1 MRSILNNAISREAS
15 GLCDPEFISGSL
27 CNCRLIYS
35 PSRNSFVNL
44 NLLQVL
50 ITILVLSFSANA
62 FAQEQGEMI
71 TVVGDSLVGRIV
83 SGETTRE
90 VYGHVVLTQG
100 NVVIT
105 CDKAIQYISKNDA
118 ELIGNVIVK
127 QDSMT
132 IETPR
137 GFYYGD
143 ERRAESSSGV
153 QLDDKKV
160 ILTADSGEY
169 FFNDDKAI
177 FRNDVTL
184 YDTASTLT
192 SAKLIY
198 YKKEDRALATG
209 RVIIIQEDNIIDAD
223 TLEHFRDSRVTFAN
237 SDVRIQNKANNVQI
251 YGEHLIDYAKDFHTI
266 IDKKPLLVQ
275 IDTTRSRL
283 PDSLITAGDSIRITL
298 DTLIIKSITMESWR
312 DTINL
317 FKAQDSVKIWRGTF
331 ASLNDYSVYKK
342 SDEKIITYRRK
353 EGDMRPVI
361 WNEETQLSGDSIT
374 IFLKDNEVQALEV
387 MRHAFVLS
395 PNEIYQN
402 RYDQISGDK
411 LIMYF
416 DGGDVSKVVVEGSV
430 YNVYYMYN
438 EEEKPNGLTQSS
450 AESASLNF
458 ADKKIDE
465 VRMYGSPK
473 SEYYP
478 ENLVRGK
485 ENTFALPRFNLVTN
499 RPQKEK
505 LLEQLNR
512 GKRFYSPTDS
522 LQ

>member
-1 MRSILNNAISREAS
+1 MKYFKMTVPA
-15 GLCDPEFISGSL
+15 
-27 CNCRLIYS
+27 
-35 PSRNSFVNL
+35 V
-44 NLLQVL
+44 
-50 ITILVLSFSANA
+50 LVLLFTANL
-62 FAQEQGEMI
+62 FGQQGEMI
-71 TVVGDSLVGRIV
+71 TVVGDSLVGRVV

-100 NVVIT
+100 NVNIT
-105 CDKAIQYISKNDA
+105 CNKAIQYISRNDA
-118 ELIGNVIVK
+118 ELIGDVVVK

-132 IETPR
+132 IKTPR

-177 FRNDVTL
+177 FRSRVTL

-192 SAKLIY
+192 SAGLTYFKN
-198 YKKEDRALATG
+198 ENRAIATG
-209 RVIIIQEDNIIDAD
+209 HVKIIQEDNIIDAD

-237 SDVRIQNKANNVQI
+237 SDVRIENRANNVQMF
-251 YGEHLIDYAKDFHTI
+251 GEHLIDYAQEYHTI

-283 PDSLITAGDSIRITL
+283 PDSLITGADSIRITL
-298 DTLIIKSITMESWR
+298 DTLIIKSLSMESWR

-317 FKAQDSVKIWRGTF
+317 FKAQDSVRLWRGTF

-342 SDEKIITYRRK
+342 SDEEIITYRRK
-353 EGDMRPVI
+353 ESDMRPVL
-361 WNEETQLSGDSIT
+361 WNEETQLTGDSIT
-374 IFLKDNEVQALEV
+374 IFLKENEVQALEV
-387 MRHAFVLS
+387 VNNAFVLS
-395 PNEIYQN
+395 PDEIYQN

-416 DGGDVSKVVVEGSV
+416 DGGDISRVKVEGSV
-430 YNVYYMYN
+430 YNVYYMYTEK
-438 EEEKPNGLTQSS
+438 EEPNGLTQSS

-458 ADKKIDE
+458 LDKKINE

-485 ENTFALPRFNLVTN
+485 ENTYALPRFNLVTN
-499 RPQKEK
+499 RPQKDD
-505 LLEQLNR
+505 LLKQIKP
-512 GKRFYSPTDS
+512 GDRFYSPTDT

>member
-1 MRSILNNAISREAS
+1 MKTSINN
-15 GLCDPEFISGSL
+15 
-27 CNCRLIYS
+27 IYYL
-35 PSRNSFVNL
+35 PV
-44 NLLQVL
+44 LLL
-50 ITILVLSFSANA
+50 LLSMNIFP
-62 FAQEQGEMI
+62 QEQGEMI
-71 TVVGDSLVGRIV
+71 TVVGDSLIGRVV

-100 NVVIT
+100 NVIIT
-105 CDKAIQYISKNDA
+105 CSKAIQYISRNDA
-118 ELIGNVIVK
+118 ELIGDVVVT

-132 IETPR
+132 IKTPR
-137 GFYYGD
+137 GFYYGN
-143 ERRAESSSGV
+143 ERKAESSAGI

-177 FRNDVTL
+177 FRNRVTL

-192 SAKLIY
+192 SAGLTY
-198 YKKEDRALATG
+198 FKKEDRAIATG
-209 RVIIIQEDNIIDAD
+209 NVRIVQEDNIIDAD

-237 SDVRIQNKANNVQI
+237 SDVRIENRGNNVQI
-251 YGEHLIDYAKDFHTI
+251 FGEHLIDYAREFHTI
-266 IDKKPLLVQ
+266 IDEKPLLVQ

-283 PDSLITAGDSIRITL
+283 PDSLITNNDSIQVKL
-298 DTLIIKSITMESWR
+298 DTLIIKSISMESWR

-317 FKAQDSVKIWRGTF
+317 FEAQDSVRIWRGTF

-342 SDEKIITYRRK
+342 TDEKIITYRRK
-353 EGDMRPVI
+353 ESDMRPVL
-361 WNEETQLSGDSIT
+361 WNEETQLMGDSIT

-387 MRHAFVLS
+387 VNNAFVLS

-402 RYDQISGDK
+402 RYNQISGDK

-416 DGGDVSKVVVEGSV
+416 DNGDISRVEVDGNV
-430 YNVYYMYN
+430 YNVYYMYT
-438 EEEKPNGLTQSS
+438 EEQEPNGLTQSS
-450 AESASLNF
+450 AQSASLIF
-458 ADKKIDE
+458 AHKKVYE

-478 ENLVRGK
+478 ENMVRGK
-485 ENTFALPRFNLVTN
+485 ENTYALPRFNLVTN
-499 RPQKEK
+499 RPGKDE
-505 LLEQLNR
+505 LLKQIKPGDN
-512 GKRFYSPTDS
+512 FFSPTDT

>member
-1 MRSILNNAISREAS
+1 MRITLSILCYIA
-15 GLCDPEFISGSL
+15 LLSL
-27 CNCRLIYS
+27 
-35 PSRNSFVNL
+35 F
-44 NLLQVL
+44 
-50 ITILVLSFSANA
+50 LSMNVS
-62 FAQEQGEMI
+62 AQERGEMI

-100 NVVIT
+100 NVIIN
-105 CDKAIQYISKNDA
+105 CDQAIQYISRNDA
-118 ELIGNVIVK
+118 ELIGHVVVK

-132 IETPR
+132 INTPR

-177 FRNDVTL
+177 FRSNVTL

-192 SAKLIY
+192 SAKLTY
-198 YKKEDRALATG
+198 FKKEDRALAAG
-209 RVIIIQEDNIIDAD
+209 HVKIIQEDNIIDAD

-237 SDVRIQNKANNVQI
+237 SNVRIENRGNNVQI
-251 YGEHLIDYAKDFHTI
+251 YGEHLIDYAQEFHTI
-266 IDKKPLLVQ
+266 IDEKPLLVQ

-283 PDSLITAGDSIRITL
+283 PDSLITGTDSIQIKL
-298 DTLIIKSITMESWR
+298 DTLIIKSISMESWR
-312 DTINL
+312 DTINR
-317 FKAQDSVKIWRGTF
+317 FEAQDSVKIWRETF

-342 SDEKIITYRRK
+342 SNEKIITYRRK
-353 EGDMRPVI
+353 ESDMKPVL
-361 WNEETQLSGDSIT
+361 WNEETQLMGDSIT

-387 MRHAFVLS
+387 VKDAFVLS

-402 RYDQISGDK
+402 RYNQISGNK

-416 DGGDVSKVVVEGSV
+416 DKGDISRVEVEGSV
-430 YNVYYMYN
+430 YNVYYMYT
-438 EEEKPNGLTQSS
+438 EEQKPNGLTQAS
-450 AESASLNF
+450 AESASLRFVN
-458 ADKKIDE
+458 KRVKE

-478 ENLVRGK
+478 ENMVGGK
-485 ENTFALPRFNLVTN
+485 ESTYALPRFNLITN
-499 RPQKEK
+499 RPKKEE
-505 LLEQLNR
+505 LLEQIRL
-512 GKRFYSPTDS
+512 GDRFFTPKDT

>member
-1 MRSILNNAISREAS
+1 MKSFFHHTYA
-15 GLCDPEFISGSL
+15 
-27 CNCRLIYS
+27 
-35 PSRNSFVNL
+35 PSKLYPGQFVNL
-44 NLLQVL
+44 NPFQVL
-50 ITILVLSFSANA
+50 ALVFIMLLSTSLYP
-62 FAQEQGEMI
+62 QEQGEMI
-71 TVVGDSLVGRIV
+71 TVVGDSLVGRVV

-100 NVVIT
+100 NVIIT
-105 CDKAIQYISKNDA
+105 CDKAIQYISRNDA
-118 ELIGNVIVK
+118 ELIGNVVVN

-132 IETPR
+132 IKTPR

-177 FRNDVTL
+177 FRSKVIL

-192 SAKLIY
+192 SAKLTY
-198 YKKEDRALATG
+198 FKKEDRALASG
-209 RVIIIQEDNIIDAD
+209 HVRIVQQDNIIDAD

-237 SDVRIQNKANNVQI
+237 SDVRIENRTNNVQI
-251 YGEHLIDYAKDFHTI
+251 FGEHLIDYGQDFHTI
-266 IDKKPLLVQ
+266 IDEKPLLVQ

-283 PDSLITAGDSIRITL
+283 PDSLIIGNDSMQVKL
-298 DTLIIKSITMESWR
+298 DTLIIKSLSMESWR
-312 DTINL
+312 DTINR
-317 FKAQDSVKIWRGTF
+317 FEAQDSVKIWRATF
-331 ASLNDYSVYKK
+331 ASLNDFSVYKK
-342 SDEKIITYRRK
+342 TDEKIITYKRK
-353 EGDMRPVI
+353 ESDMRPVL
-361 WNEETQLSGDSIT
+361 WNEGTQLSGDSIT

-387 MRHAFVLS
+387 VNDAFVLS

-402 RYDQISGDK
+402 RYNQISGNK

-416 DGGDVSKVVVEGSV
+416 DGGDISRVKVEGSV
-430 YNVYYMYN
+430 YNVYYMYT
-438 EEEKPNGLTQSS
+438 EDDKPNGLTQSS

-458 ADKKIDE
+458 VNKKVSQ

-478 ENLVRGK
+478 ENMVRGK
-485 ENTFALPRFNLVTN
+485 ENTFALPRFNLIKD
-499 RPQKEK
+499 RPQKEE
-505 LLEQLNR
+505 LLKQIR
-512 GKRFYSPTDS
+512 PGDRFYSPKETP
-522 LQ
+522 Q

>member
-1 MRSILNNAISREAS
+1 MKFSKMI
-15 GLCDPEFISGSL
+15 
-27 CNCRLIYS
+27 
-35 PSRNSFVNL
+35 
-44 NLLQVL
+44 
-50 ITILVLSFSANA
+50 ILVVFILLFSANL
-62 FAQEQGEMI
+62 FGQEQGEMI
-71 TVVGDSLVGRIV
+71 TVVGDSLVGRVV

-100 NVVIT
+100 NVIIT
-105 CDKAIQYISKNDA
+105 CNKAIQYISRNDA
-118 ELIGNVIVK
+118 ELIGDVVVK

-132 IETPR
+132 IKTPR

-177 FRNDVTL
+177 FRSSVTL

-192 SAKLIY
+192 SAGLTY
-198 YKKEDRALATG
+198 FKKENRAIATG
-209 RVIIIQEDNIIDAD
+209 HVKIIQADNIIDAD

-237 SDVRIQNKANNVQI
+237 SDVRIENRANNVQMF
-251 YGEHLIDYAKDFHTI
+251 GEHLIDYAQDFHTI
-266 IDKKPLLVQ
+266 IDEKPLLVQ
-275 IDTTRSRL
+275 IDTMRSRL
-283 PDSLITAGDSIRITL
+283 PDSLITGSDSIRITL
-298 DTLIIKSITMESWR
+298 DTLIIKSLSMESWR

-317 FKAQDSVKIWRGTF
+317 FKAQDSVRIWRGTF

-342 SDEKIITYRRK
+342 SDEEIITYRRK
-353 EGDMRPVI
+353 ESDMRPVL
-361 WNEETQLSGDSIT
+361 WNEETQLTGDSIT
-374 IFLKDNEVQALEV
+374 IFLKENEVQALEV
-387 MRHAFVLS
+387 VKNAFVLS

-402 RYDQISGDK
+402 RYNQISGDK

-416 DGGDVSKVVVEGSV
+416 DNGDISRVKVEGSV
-430 YNVYYMYN
+430 YNVYYMYTEK
-438 EEEKPNGLTQSS
+438 EEPNGLTQSS

-458 ADKKIDE
+458 SHKKINE

-478 ENLVRGK
+478 ENMVRGK
-485 ENTFALPRFNLVTN
+485 ENTYALPRFNLVTN
-499 RPQKEK
+499 RPQKDDMLK
-505 LLEQLNR
+505 QIKP
-512 GKRFYSPTDS
+512 GDRFYSPTDT

>member
-1 MRSILNNAISREAS
+1 MRSFKNIVNLNQT
-15 GLCDPEFISGSL
+15 
-27 CNCRLIYS
+27 
-35 PSRNSFVNL
+35 VNL
-44 NLLQVL
+44 NLFQVL
-50 ITILVLSFSANA
+50 IAFQLFILLFSANL
-62 FAQEQGEMI
+62 FAQQQGEMI

-105 CDKAIQYISKNDA
+105 CNKAIQYISRNDA
-118 ELIGNVIVK
+118 ELIGDVVVN

-132 IETPR
+132 IKTPR

-160 ILTADSGEY
+160 ILSADSGEY

-198 YKKEDRALATG
+198 FKKEDRAIATG
-209 RVIIIQEDNIIDAD
+209 HVIINQEDNIIEAD
-223 TLEHFRDSRVTFAN
+223 TLEHFRNSRITFAN
-237 SDVRIQNKANNVQI
+237 SDVRIQNKENNVEI
-251 YGEHLIDYAKDFHTI
+251 YGEHLIDYAKDFHTV
-266 IDKKPLLVQ
+266 IDVKPLLVQ

-283 PDSLITAGDSIRITL
+283 PDSLIVGSDSMQITL
-298 DTLIIKSITMESWR
+298 DTLIIKSISMESWR

-317 FKAQDSVKIWRGTF
+317 FKAQDSVRIWRESF

-353 EGDMRPVI
+353 ESDMRPVL

-387 MRHAFVLS
+387 IKNAFVLS

-402 RYDQISGDK
+402 RYNQISGNK

-416 DGGDVSKVVVEGSV
+416 DGGNISRVKVEGSV
-430 YNVYYMYN
+430 YNVYYMYT

-458 ADKKIDE
+458 KDKKINE

-478 ENLVRGK
+478 ENMVKGK

-499 RPQKEK
+499 RPRKLQ

-512 GKRFYSPTDS
+512 GERFYTPTETR
-522 LQ
+522 Q